1 MTLNQLV
8 DHIQELGEKHWQIK
22 KTYRGNLVDFL
33 SLENLYP
40 AMNFD
45 LNGANITGAQLTVN
59 FALFFMD
66 RVAQDQDNEM
76 EVLSDQVLIAQD
88 IIAQLRYPGEEFE
101 INDNVQMTFFVDDTG
116 DFLAGVRCDISINLG
131 YISDRCQVPS
141 DVTYA

>member
-8 DHIQELGEKHWQIK
+8 DHIQNLGEKHNQIK
-22 KTYRGNLVDFL
+22 KTFWGNLVDFL
-33 SLENLYP
+33 ALDNLYP
-40 AMNFD
+40 ALNYD

-66 RVAQDQDNEM
+66 RILPDQSNALD
-76 EVLSDQVLIAQD
+76 VLSDQVLIAQD
-88 IIAQLRYPGEEFE
+88 IIAQLRYPGNDFE

-116 DFLAGVRCDISINLG
+116 DSLAGVRCDISINLG

-141 DVTYA
+141 DVTYG